1 MLNFYHT
8 RKGKTMT
15 DINFGFMTFQ
25 LLNFA
30 ILIAWLVLLPHA
42 LKYLR
47 NAHLSEGVRLIWVL
61 LAIFVPLLG
70 VLAVLNVRPSLDKA
84 QTI

>member
-1 MLNFYHT
+1 
-8 RKGKTMT
+8 MT

-30 ILIAWLVLLPHA
+30 ILIAWLVLLPRA

-47 NAHLSEGVRLIWVL
+47 DAHLSEGVRLIWVL